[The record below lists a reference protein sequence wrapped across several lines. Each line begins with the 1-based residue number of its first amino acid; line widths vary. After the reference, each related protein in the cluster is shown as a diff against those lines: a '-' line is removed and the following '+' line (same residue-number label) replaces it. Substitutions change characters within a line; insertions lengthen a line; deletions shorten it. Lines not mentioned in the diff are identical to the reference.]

1 MGSYHF
7 CPQGTIPIHPRR
19 PWYDYYLIAE
29 AASLS
34 EAHIFHSN
42 GRESLPMTCYCTLI
56 QFVVLW
62 LVDNCL
68 LADGAF
74 SLLSLLLS
82 VLSLSTTQLLETYDI
97 TSLQYIYGCI
107 IRPSPAPLSTRRQWT
122 VYNRMGHN
130 RLLHEI
136 NTCVES
142 VLGSASTTTEAK
154 QLWSDKQCLH
164 TVGNTDMIALCGQEY
179 SGENKL
185 SRTYQGACVVH

>member
-1 MGSYHF
+1 MTSQTTSRVHHGTSSSCHRFLRCMGSYHF

-107 IRPSPAPLSTRRQWT
+107 IRPPPAPLSTRRQWT

-130 RLLHEI
+130 GLLHEI

-142 VLGSASTTTEAK
+142 VLVLPLKPNSFGLTNNAYIQWE
-154 QLWSDKQCLH
+154 LH
-164 TVGNTDMIALCGQEY
+164 I
-179 SGENKL
+179 
-185 SRTYQGACVVH
+185 